1 MYDHDGSAG
10 GGATC
15 RDMLGCARAFFRP
28 TPSSSEQPRPVPWF
42 VDPSELQKAGPSHHP
57 TPTVPT
63 PANLRPLPSDLPSTH
78 PIAHLHA
85 QLLTSP
91 HLEHEYT
98 IVRDPVPTDIG
109 PPLAEAAPRGKR
121 KRGKTNGG
129 EGFGD
134 IGMSPWRWIVVA
146 QVKEGSEN
154 RGAIESV
161 ARIVRKSLLSAQP
174 PLPLPIK
181 RKREVSDGW
190 QMIDAGEF
198 AVHIVSQ
205 AAREQFFPARRFF
218 EV

>member
-1 MYDHDGSAG
+1 MQALRIGLRS
-10 GGATC
+10 
-15 RDMLGCARAFFRP
+15 ARAVAARESSRA
-28 TPSSSEQPRPVPWF
+28 THVRGLSTASSSEQPRPVPWF

-57 TPTVPT
+57 TPTVLT

-161 ARIVRKSLLSAQP
+161 ARIVRKSVRCMNP
-174 PLPLPIK
+174 WTT
-181 RKREVSDGW
+181 E
-190 QMIDAGEF
+190 
-198 AVHIVSQ
+198 
-205 AAREQFFPARRFF
+205 PAFITCIRS
-218 EV
+218 